1 VAIAAVDS
9 LAHAHRALHDGADP
23 RTRGASTIDALAG
36 ALDHPDEDV
45 AKAAL
50 LKLAAAEGGGDAP
63 LARAL
68 THPAAGVRSL
78 AAEILAELRERGG

>member
-9 LAHAHRALHDGADP
+9 LAHAHRVDVDDGGSPDAP
-23 RTRGASTIDALAG
+23 AAVEALAG

-50 LKLAAAEGGGDAP
+50 LKLGSAGEALAALEG
-63 LARAL
+63 AL
-68 THPAAGVRSL
+68 GHPSAAVRVL
-78 AAEILAELRERGG
+78 AAEILAERGERGG